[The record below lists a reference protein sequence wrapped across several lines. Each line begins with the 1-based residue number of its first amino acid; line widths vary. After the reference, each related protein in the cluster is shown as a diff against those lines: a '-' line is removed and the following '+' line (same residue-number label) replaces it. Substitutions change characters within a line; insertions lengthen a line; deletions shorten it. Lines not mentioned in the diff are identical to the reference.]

1 MSSPRGPQKSVRLRT
16 TAGAFGVVLVALS
29 LLGAVLATVLTKRL
43 AHDAAD
49 AEQGLQALRAV
60 EQVRVMLLRF
70 AVDSDRAYITKAEA
84 DERTRSEREALLMR
98 RIVEARATVKDEA
111 QRRMLD
117 EADRDIQDYL
127 VARRQAEQRA
137 APLADVVSASYDPL
151 QTALATAQRVVEAVI
166 TDVQRVGRGT
176 RKWGGIGAD
185 VGVMATVA
193 IVLGFVAVVTMMHR
207 FFFLPLFGLTDAI
220 RAFARGDRQARAPQG
235 RTAELD
241 ELATTFNELADG
253 EVQHETERLTFL
265 AGVAHDLRNPLAA
278 LRVATQLIRPD
289 RALPPEQRLRATMEL
304 VDRQITRLERM
315 VGDFLD
321 ASHIESGHLELKWER
336 RDLHALVD
344 EAVELHRAMA
354 AKDGLHELV
363 VIGEGELPVECDPVR
378 IEQVLDNLLSNAM
391 KYSPRG
397 GEIIVSV
404 HREDD
409 DAVIAVTDRGIG
421 IAPDDLARLFEPFH
435 RVGASRE
442 AIPGLGLGLS
452 VSRRLVEAHRGK
464 LEVTSEV
471 GVGSTFSLRIPLALP
486 VHESHSATVH

>member
-321 ASHIESGHLELKWER
+321 ASHI
-336 RDLHALVD
+336 
-344 EAVELHRAMA
+344 
-354 AKDGLHELV
+354 
-363 VIGEGELPVECDPVR
+363 
-378 IEQVLDNLLSNAM
+378 
-391 KYSPRG
+391 
-397 GEIIVSV
+397 
-404 HREDD
+404 
-409 DAVIAVTDRGIG
+409 
-421 IAPDDLARLFEPFH
+421 
-435 RVGASRE
+435 
-442 AIPGLGLGLS
+442 
-452 VSRRLVEAHRGK
+452 
-464 LEVTSEV
+464 
-471 GVGSTFSLRIPLALP
+471 
-486 VHESHSATVH
+486 